1 MSSTL
6 VWDLVA
12 DIGGTNARLALAL
25 PHGTPG
31 AAESGSVALEHP
43 RMFECRRFSG
53 VEELVF
59 EYLRACGDP
68 PVRRAALA
76 VATAVTADQIQFT
89 NLAWSFSRQA
99 LQEAFGWETLLL
111 LNDFTALAMSLP
123 GLQPAELMALP
134 GTETQPPLALGP
146 KALLGA
152 GTGLGMSGLLP
163 DGRGGWVAIAG
174 EGGHATLAPNGSL
187 EGAVAACLQRWFSHV
202 SIERVLSGEG
212 LVNLYNAVCHVN
224 GLHAQLLKPAE
235 VVERGLAGRDAACD
249 QALDCFCSF
258 LGGAAGNW
266 ALALGATGGVY
277 IGGGIAPRLMS
288 RLVQGRFRQSFE
300 AKGRLSPLLR
310 RTPTWVLVD
319 QPYPALRGAAAALC
333 QVGADCTHHLAQS
346 L

>member
-1 MSSTL
+1 MVSGM

-12 DIGGTNARLALAL
+12 DIGGTHARLALAL
-25 PHGTPG
+25 PPREQG
-31 AAESGSVALEHP
+31 AAESGPAALERPHV
-43 RMFECRRFSG
+43 FECRRFSG
-53 VEELVF
+53 VEELVV
-59 EYLRACGDP
+59 EYLQTCGHP

-76 VATAVTADQIQFT
+76 VATAVTGDLVQFT
-89 NLAWSFSRQA
+89 NRAWSFSRQA
-99 LQEAFGWETLLL
+99 LQAGFGWETLLVI
-111 LNDFTALAMSLP
+111 NDFTALAMSLP
-123 GLQPAELMALP
+123 GLQPADLMALP
-134 GTETQPPLALGP
+134 GAETQPPLALGP

-187 EGAVAACLQRWFSHV
+187 EAAVAAWLQRRYSHV
-202 SIERVLSGEG
+202 STERVLSGEG

-224 GLHAQLLKPAE
+224 GLQAQELKPPE
-235 VVERGLAGRDAACD
+235 VVERGLSGRDAACD

-266 ALALGATGGVY
+266 ALALGSTGGVY

-288 RLVQGRFRQSFE
+288 RLAQGRFRQFFE

-310 RTPTWVLVD
+310 RMPTWVLVD
-319 QPYPALRGAAAALC
+319 QPFPALRGAAAALG
-333 QVGADCTHHLAQS
+333 QVAVDQGRRVVQPR
-346 L
+346 